1 MNQPN
6 GNCGHPVIAI
16 VFFVSFIIINFMIV
30 INMYIAVILENFNQ
44 AHKEEE
50 IGIVE
55 DDLEMFY
62 VRWSKWVDRIVFGKF
77 FTDIDESLVL
87 LNTFYAKT
95 VVPFIYKHTT
105 V

>member
-1 MNQPN
+1 
-6 GNCGHPVIAI
+6 
-16 VFFVSFIIINFMIV
+16 MIV

-62 VRWSKWVDRIVFGKF
+62 VRWSK
-77 FTDIDESLVL
+77 
-87 LNTFYAKT
+87 
-95 VVPFIYKHTT
+95 
-105 V
+105 